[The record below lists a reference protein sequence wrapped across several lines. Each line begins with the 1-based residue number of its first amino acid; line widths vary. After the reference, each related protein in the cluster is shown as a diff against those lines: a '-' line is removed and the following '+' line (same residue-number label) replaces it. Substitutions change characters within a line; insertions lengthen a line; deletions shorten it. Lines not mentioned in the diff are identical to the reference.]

1 MQQDKSCGKPCR
13 LAPPCDRVHPLIDVY
28 CNKFIQRKS
37 IPQDKSLT
45 PASLFV
51 SAVGINRWNV
61 DTPQWEAAAAGWRS
75 AVAHAMTGPLRLLR
89 VAAVHWLGITC
100 VLMIPRRGSS
110 RKDVP
115 QTPRQAQW
123 TARWA
128 LPTVVPLCRWDRRA
142 LRAGP
147 YTSLPGCPM
156 QQAPQPQPPQHRPPY
171 ETSSLL
177 PR

>member
-1 MQQDKSCGKPCR
+1 MNSNWTNQNSR
-13 LAPPCDRVHPLIDVY
+13 TR
-28 CNKFIQRKS
+28 
-37 IPQDKSLT
+37 
-45 PASLFV
+45 ASLHLGCFSV
-51 SAVGINRWNV
+51 HLGSTGGIFTLLCWR
-61 DTPQWEAAAAGWRS
+61 QLQQGWRS
-75 AVAHAMTGPLRLLR
+75 AAAHAMTGPLCSLR
-89 VAAVHWLGITC
+89 VAAMHWLGITF
-100 VLMIPRRGSS
+100 VLVIPHRGSS

-115 QTPRQAQW
+115 QTLRQAQW

-156 QQAPQPQPPQHRPPY
+156 QQAPRPQPPQHRPLY